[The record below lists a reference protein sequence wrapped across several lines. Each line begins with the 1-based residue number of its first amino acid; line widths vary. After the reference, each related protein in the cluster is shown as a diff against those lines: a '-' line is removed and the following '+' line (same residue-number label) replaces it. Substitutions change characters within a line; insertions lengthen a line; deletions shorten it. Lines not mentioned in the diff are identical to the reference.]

1 MQLLEKSPWKL
12 REPSFP
18 ALPETELELVII
30 ILLDSVRDGAE
41 SEGAKAG
48 GGWDYG
54 NIVLYSAEQGAGH
67 TDTGHAD
74 IHYAAVTNRIK
85 EKQVCIFF
93 RYNFMKHQRKGFNFI
108 RFPVSIAYLYWGER
122 QKTSALSYLTQNN
135 FESIYNIIS
144 TIFSWRRRRIN

>member
-1 MQLLEKSPWKL
+1 M
-12 REPSFP
+12 
-18 ALPETELELVII
+18 
-30 ILLDSVRDGAE
+30 LDSVRDGAE

-93 RYNFMKHQRKGFNFI
+93 RYNTHVKVLI
-108 RFPVSIAYLYWGER
+108 LYDFPS
-122 QKTSALSYLTQNN
+122 LSH
-135 FESIYNIIS
+135 IYVEGKDKRHLI
-144 TIFSWRRRRIN
+144 